1 MLNNVI
7 MERGKLKDEITAVQ
21 YVGRLDKEI
30 YSCVTEDIVTDEV
43 VITDT
48 QIRHIMER
56 HPGDYEN
63 FFTFFREIIAT
74 PDYII
79 EANRP
84 NTAILLKEIQTV
96 DGSFKLVLR
105 LAVSTDDPS
114 YKNSIITFMKIDK
127 KDLKRLINNKKIL
140 YKRE

>member
-1 MLNNVI
+1 M
-7 MERGKLKDEITAVQ
+7 KDEITAVQ
-21 YVGRLDKEI
+21 YVGRLDKKI

-96 DGSFKLVLR
+96 DGPLKLVLR
-105 LAVSTDDPS
+105 LAVSTDEQNR
-114 YKNSIITFMKIDK
+114 KNSIITFMKIDK
-127 KDLKRLINNKKIL
+127 KTLGRLIRNKKVL